1 MKIEKGSKIKT
12 EKDIL
17 RKGEMVREWKIE
29 KGREQ
34 YSAERECQYPLERGE
49 GKINIIEVVGN
60 RGNTFKDTTNEEK
73 VLEGKKERENKK
85 KD

>member
-17 RKGEMVREWKIE
+17 RKGKWGEWKIE

-49 GKINIIEVVGN
+49 GVKLI
-60 RGNTFKDTTNEEK
+60 
-73 VLEGKKERENKK
+73 
-85 KD
+85 